1 MRQYEMLTIFAPQL
15 GEEDLTNTIEQVTGY
30 VTNNGGTISETLKDS
45 PWGRRR
51 LAYPIRYNSQDVRDG
66 FYVLYHFDAEP
77 TSIDTVDRALRLND
91 RVLRHL
97 IVKLGGEE

>member
-1 MRQYEMLTIFAPQL
+1 LRQYEMLTIFAPQL

-30 VTNNGGTISETLKDS
+30 VTGNGGTISETVKDS

-77 TSIDTVDRALRLND
+77 PSIDPLDRAVRLND
-91 RVLRHL
+91 RILRHL
-97 IVKLGGEE
+97 IVKVGGEE